1 MKRQPYQAILFD
13 LDDTLTATSAA
24 FQKTY
29 RDFSEQYPDIYLAG
43 NEEEIAAVRHIIY
56 HISRHEREQK
66 DMLYPSFCD
75 KWRIWNA
82 PPTEREFEA
91 EWRKRQC
98 ENLTLFP
105 WSVDVLDDLKQK
117 GVRMSLVTNGWSR
130 FQRMKLEKINISGYF
145 EEILIAEEVGI
156 DKPDPAIF
164 RMAADRMG
172 LAVSDCLFVGNDP
185 NKDVVGAL
193 AAGMDCLWITKE
205 ENTIGATY
213 VAEDVRYLKKLF
225 A

>member
-66 DMLYPSFCD
+66 DMLYPSFCE

-130 FQRMKLEKINISGYF
+130 FQRMKLENDWGCSF
-145 EEILIAEEVGI
+145 QRLFLMDLDEELDWVTL
-156 DKPDPAIF
+156 DDFNFMF
-164 RMAADRMG
+164 RAMFDQVVMEQKWQSMARPLHGKACRT
-172 LAVSDCLFVGNDP
+172 ASS
-185 NKDVVGAL
+185 
-193 AAGMDCLWITKE
+193 
-205 ENTIGATY
+205 
-213 VAEDVRYLKKLF
+213 
-225 A
+225 